1 MPRNWGWSADQTA
14 LTFKLRDGVRWHDGK
29 PFNSADVKCT
39 CDLLLGKAA
48 DKFRVKLRA
57 GWYTN
62 LADVT
67 TSGDREVAFH
77 LKRPQSSILALL
89 ASGYTPIYPCHV
101 PAAMQRTNPTGVC
114 EITTMNGT
122 ANLLVNRDASP
133 FNDPRVRQATAL
145 TLDRKVFIDIR
156 SEGQSSIERGDQ
168 VAQRQFT
175 ADRRRSADADR
186 LRGDQHTF
194 RVQVVRE
201 GAEAYALL
209 PDAVLVGDDQVLEEH
224 HVRTTDRRPP
234 DAMTAVSDP
243 RDQTEARDRR
253 AHIAPRPASA
263 TPSSA
268 REAGSGAS
276 LTVLE
281 VRDCDSANGVP
292 TVDVDAI

>member
-1 MPRNWGWSADQTA
+1 MIPHGAASPEVVQFSCHIVKFCSNNMLLTPRQPRGSG
-14 LTFKLRDGVRWHDGK
+14 GV
-29 PFNSADVKCT
+29 NN
-39 CDLLLGKAA
+39 A
-48 DKFRVKLRA
+48 DKFAPSLGGGER
-57 GWYTN
+57 
-62 LADVT
+62 
-67 TSGDREVAFH
+67 
-77 LKRPQSSILALL
+77 
-89 ASGYTPIYPCHV
+89 
-101 PAAMQRTNPTGVC
+101 PAAAPSTGR
-114 EITTMNGT
+114 ITRRS
-122 ANLLVNRDASP
+122 VRVPRDARPPVSIRLRLAQDA
-133 FNDPRVRQATAL
+133 FGQLPRH
-145 TLDRKVFIDIR
+145 
-156 SEGQSSIERGDQ
+156 
-168 VAQRQFT
+168 QFT

-186 LRGDQHTF
+186 LRGDQHTL
-194 RVQVVRE
+194 RYQGMRE
-201 GAEAYALL
+201 GAGALALL
-209 PDAVLVGDDQVLEEH
+209 PDAVLDGDDHVLEEH